1 MDKIKSYDYVSMVKS
16 FYDIPLTLTNE
27 WIDIMLDTNIEDE
40 NQKQK
45 RMLFTH
51 FGFCYR
57 DLSNYDFTKVDKEHL
72 LKVPFN
78 SSTIFPSVEKMPKG
92 FNPHEIIAFAKNP
105 FMGIK
110 ELHKRGVNGEGICVA
125 TIDFGFQDEKHIEFA
140 NANIE
145 IVDLFKDTG
154 YHFHAT
160 GVLSNLCGKNIGIA
174 PKARV
179 LHYNTY
185 QGYGEEVDKATLTIL
200 KDILERI
207 RGGEK
212 IRAVNISAPLLR
224 NKKLQSLI
232 SDQKSWQKLRDEQVA
247 PFLKVIEELKLL
259 GCEVISSERFSKDF
273 SCSKINYHTSEVVQP
288 DWISFKSYSDKM
300 TFISGGKVI
309 PEFLSKEG
317 YKYEPNGSVSWS
329 IPQAVGL
336 YALVLQINSN
346 VTWDEFVKICKDSSK
361 VNVNNVRIINV
372 QKLINNVTAL
382 NYINQKN

>member
-1 MDKIKSYDYVSMVKS
+1 MNKIKSYDYISMVKS

-27 WIDIMLDTNIEDE
+27 WIDIMLDTNIADE

-45 RMLFTH
+45 RILFTH

-78 SSTIFPSVEKMPKG
+78 SSTIFPIVEKMPKG
-92 FNPHEIIAFAKNP
+92 FYPLEIIAFAKNP

-160 GVLSNLCGKNIGIA
+160 GVLANLCGENIGFA
-174 PKARV
+174 PKVRV

-200 KDILERI
+200 KDILKRI
-207 RGGEK
+207 KDGEK

-232 SDQKSWQKLRDEQVA
+232 SDQESWQKLRDEQVV
-247 PFLKVIEELKLL
+247 PFMNVIEELKLL

-273 SCSKINYHTSEVVQP
+273 SCSKINFHTSEVVQP

-361 VNVNNVRIINV
+361 VNGNNVRIINV